1 MNSAPGPRLQ
11 PDTLRS
17 NPPSIKK
24 PPSFLAKLL
33 VTVGILAV
41 VIGAIVFV
49 KVMQIKTLI
58 GMKWQQPPESVS
70 TAVARQETWRQT
82 LDSVGSL
89 TAVQGVTV
97 AAELDGKIVDIAF
110 EAGREVA
117 KGDLLV
123 KQDTAVEEAM
133 LRSAEAAVELA
144 KVNLDRTKELLAK
157 ATVSK
162 AQLDTDQAAYLQA
175 LASADNIRATIAK
188 KTIRAPFAGRL
199 GIRLVNLG
207 QNLKA
212 GDSIVSL
219 QALNPIF
226 VDFYLPQQE
235 LIQIKSGLVVRI
247 SGDALGGKPM
257 EGKITAISPDVD
269 ASTRNVRVEGTI
281 ENKSELLHPGMY
293 VDVAVELPGSDKVLV
308 IPETAI
314 LYAPYGDTVYVVDEK
329 EVEGQDGKKE
339 KQLVVRQQ
347 IVRLGSHRGD
357 FVAVTSGLK
366 EGETVVSSGVFR
378 LRPGGTVTVNNT
390 LAPNAELT
398 PKPSDS

>member
-1 MNSAPGPRLQ
+1 MNSASAPRLQ
-11 PDTLRS
+11 SDPTRS
-17 NPPSIKK
+17 NPQRPKR
-24 PPSFLAKLL
+24 PPSLGMKLA
-33 VTVGILAV
+33 VTIGILV
-41 VIGAIVFV
+41 VVLGAIVVV
-49 KVMQIKTLI
+49 KVMQVKTLI

-70 TAVARQETWRQT
+70 TAVVKQETWQQT

-97 AAELDGKIVDIAF
+97 AAELDGRIVDIAF
-110 EAGREVA
+110 EAGRAVA

-123 KQDTAVEEAM
+123 KQDTAVEEAQ
-133 LRSAEAAVELA
+133 LRSAEAASELA

-162 AQLDTDQAAYLQA
+162 AQLDTDQATYLQA
-175 LASADNIRATIAK
+175 LAAADNIRATIAK

-219 QALNPIF
+219 QALDPIF

-235 LIQIKSGLVVRI
+235 LIQVKNGLSVRI
-247 SGDALGGKPM
+247 SGDALGGKTM
-257 EGKITAISPDVD
+257 EGKVTAISPDVD

-281 ENKSELLHPGMY
+281 ENKSERLHPGMY

-314 LYAPYGDTVYVVDEK
+314 LYAPYGDTVYIVEEK
-329 EVEGQDGKKE
+329 EVEGKDGKKE

-347 IVRLGSHRGD
+347 IVRLGAHRGD
-357 FVAVTSGLK
+357 FVAVTTGLK

-378 LRPGGTVTVNNT
+378 LHAGGTVTVNNSF
-390 LAPNAELT
+390 APNAELA